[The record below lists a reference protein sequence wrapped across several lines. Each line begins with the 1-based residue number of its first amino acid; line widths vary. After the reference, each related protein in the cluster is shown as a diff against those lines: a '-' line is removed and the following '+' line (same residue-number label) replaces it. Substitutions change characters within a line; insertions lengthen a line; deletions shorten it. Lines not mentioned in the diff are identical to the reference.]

1 MDNTPEENVNADGGR
16 SGSDRADSDRS
27 PGDSLR
33 YLLTLSRP
41 RFWLY
46 LAGPVAVGVV
56 YAADST
62 ADLLAP
68 AAIGLFAYFLFPAN
82 VLLYGVNDA
91 YDAEIDA
98 RNPKKAN
105 GDAAGVVADATEPG
119 SGAPEPSEAAK
130 EARWRGDP
138 LAAVAVAASGLLG
151 LATFALAPPLAWPY
165 LAGFFLLGVEYS
177 APPLRFKTTP
187 LLDSLSNGLYI
198 LPGAAAYA
206 TVAGAHPPALALAG
220 AWLWTMAMHTFS
232 AVPDIEPDRA
242 AGITTTATALG
253 KARTYAYC
261 LVCWTGAA
269 AAFAALDV
277 RFLFAFGVY
286 PLFLSWVAT
295 SDVAVERAYWW
306 FPLVNGVVGAGITMG
321 GLWLLVPVTEVVG

>member
-1 MDNTPEENVNADGGR
+1 MSDASGGDADADAGGSGCGR
-16 SGSDRADSDRS
+16 SDADRS
-27 PGDSLR
+27 PGESLR

-56 YAADST
+56 YAAET
-62 ADLLAP
+62 PADLLAP
-68 AAIGLFAYFLFPAN
+68 AAVGMFAYFLLPAN

-105 GDAAGVVADATEPG
+105 GDAAGANADSTAPG
-119 SGAPEPSEAAK
+119 EAAK

-138 LAAVAVAASGLLG
+138 LAAAAVAASGLLG

-187 LLDSLSNGLYI
+187 LLDSVSNGLYI

-206 TVAGAHPPALALAG
+206 TVAGAHPPALALVG

-242 AGITTTATALG
+242 AGVTTTATALG
-253 KARTYAYC
+253 EARTYAYC

-269 AAFAALDV
+269 AAFAALDI

-321 GLWLLVPVTEVVG
+321 GLWLLVPATEVIA